1 MQVLVSL
8 GLPRWCS
15 GKDSACQFRK
25 CKRLGLICGS
35 KRFLGVE
42 NGNPLQY
49 SCLENSMGRR
59 AWRATVHGVS
69 KSWTRLS
76 RATLGQDS
84 TFPEHILSLSGNDG
98 TVHLQ
103 RVLWELV

>member
-49 SCLENSMGRR
+49 SCLGNF
-59 AWRATVHGVS
+59 HGQ
-69 KSWTRLS
+69 KSLAGYSPWGLKELDTTEPGDLGSGFYFS
-76 RATLGQDS
+76 RAHS
-84 TFPEHILSLSGNDG
+84 VIC
-98 TVHLQ
+98 
-103 RVLWELV
+103 